1 MKKMAVPMLI
11 VVVLSMIAAYLY
23 SYGNGGVFRMVE
35 HAFRDALRTKS
46 VEEQVPDDR
55 IKIIAIDEESLEQ
68 MGPFPWSRAVYAKL
82 IGELMQAGARAV
94 ALDLLLIDPA
104 ADEADDRALSEQL
117 RIYADIYL
125 PVQVTLRSLQPD
137 AQSLVVER
145 VDRPASSIRVDS
157 GQLGHVN
164 VLPDSDGVIRNM
176 SLGLPDERSSMLPSL
191 DILMANRL
199 LPKDQQIRWDP
210 DRKRWYRGE
219 KRIPTDDRHQVAIDF
234 FSSPYGYGE
243 DAMNGFDRQSFYD
256 VLTGIVDPAYYK
268 DAIVLIGPYATS
280 LSDRH
285 MTPLSRSMTLYG
297 VEIHANMIQSLVEGR
312 FYKEARYGWNVFALF
327 AGISA
332 AAWCAYRIRGV
343 RGALCGLSMVVGY
356 TCLWVG
362 VYSLGSVFIPYFTE
376 VTGMSAAYILV
387 VAYRSREDRRAR
399 QQVEELFGRYV
410 APSVVTELL
419 QSNVPIRAGGT
430 KCDVTVMF
438 IDIRGFTPL
447 SERLE
452 PERTIQVL
460 NQYLHLCAETI
471 FQHNGTLDKFIG
483 DGVMAIF
490 GAPRSLERH
499 AEHAASAAMELQRR
513 SEDLYR
519 KLAAELNVS
528 VRFGIGIQSGEAV
541 VGNVGSETLRLD
553 YTAIG
558 DTVNVAARLE
568 SQAKPGQVLIGEEAN
583 RRIQNAF
590 ETNPVGPLRL
600 KGKAE
605 AVIVHELIS
614 KRS

>member
-1 MKKMAVPMLI
+1 MKKIAVPMLI
-11 VVVLSMIAAYLY
+11 VGVLSMITAYLY
-23 SYGNGGVFRMVE
+23 SYGNGGVFQMVE

-46 VEEQVPDDR
+46 VEEQIPDDR
-55 IKIIAIDEESLEQ
+55 IKIIAIDEASLEQ
-68 MGPFPWSRAVYAKL
+68 LGPFPWPRAVYADL
-82 IGELMQAGARAV
+82 VGDLMQAGARAV
-94 ALDLLLIDPA
+94 ALDLLLIDPS
-104 ADEADDRALSEQL
+104 EEVEDDRALSEQL
-117 RIYADIYL
+117 SKYAHIYL

-137 AQSLVVER
+137 GQSLVVER
-145 VDRPASSIRVDS
+145 VDRPAPSIQIDP

-176 SLGLPDERSSMLPSL
+176 SLGLPDEQGMMLPSL

-210 DRKRWYRGE
+210 NDNGWYQGRE
-219 KRIPTDDRHQVAIDF
+219 RIPTDDRHQVAIDF

-243 DAMNGFDRQSFYD
+243 EAMNGYDRQSFCD
-256 VLTGIVDPAYYK
+256 VLSGIVDPAYYK
-268 DAIVLIGPYATS
+268 DTIVLIGPYATS

-297 VEIHANMIQSLVEGR
+297 VEIHANMIQSLMEGR
-312 FYKEARYGWNVFALF
+312 FYKEAPFGWSVFALIT
-327 AGISA
+327 GISA

-356 TCLWVG
+356 TLIWVG
-362 VYSLGSVFIPYFTE
+362 IYSIGAVFIPYLTE
-376 VTGMSAAYILV
+376 VIGMSAAYILV
-387 VAYRSREDRRAR
+387 IAYRSREDRRAR

-410 APSVVTELL
+410 SPSVVTELL

-430 KCDVTVMF
+430 KCDITVMF

-471 FQHNGTLDKFIG
+471 FQHHGTLDKFIG

-490 GAPRSLERH
+490 GAPHILDRH
-499 AEHAASAAMELQRR
+499 AEHAARAAMELQHR

-519 KLAAELNVS
+519 KLSAELDVS

-568 SQAKPGQVLIGEEAN
+568 SQAKPGQVLVGEEAN
-583 RRIQNAF
+583 RRIQDAF
-590 ETNPVGPLRL
+590 ETHSIGPLRL

-605 AVIVHELIS
+605 AVMVYELIS
-614 KRS
+614 K